1 MEGEVLGVALAL
13 PAEEVRRAF
22 ADAAHVCPVPG
33 TLQRVLDVLLKKQ
46 TSYFFKTQ
54 LIGKVLKNRD
64 EICTL

>member
-33 TLQRVLDVLLKKQ
+33 TLQRVLDVFLKQKQ
-46 TSYFFKTQ
+46 VISLRHNLKEKNKQFSQ
-54 LIGKVLKNRD
+54 LFL
-64 EICTL
+64 